1 MYCQAKPSI
10 IQIMPR
16 SSGGGGGGALHMTT
30 MPRFFSDQKKNPT
43 GEEEGRRTGD
53 PQKTKL
59 LLALMWDGPK
69 KPRLAW
75 LYGNSGKCIGR
86 GVNSKKYVFEVCF
99 MKWVNLLK

>member
-1 MYCQAKPSI
+1 MFCQAKPSI
-10 IQIMPR
+10 IQIMPQ
-16 SSGGGGGGALHMTT
+16 SSGEGSA

-86 GVNSKKYVFEVCF
+86 GVNSKKICF
-99 MKWVNLLK
+99 